1 MRIKYGF
8 VQRDVMDEYIV
19 MLAGAQMKEFEGVV
33 VLNEPSAFLWKKMQ
47 SDVTRQE
54 LVEALLEEYDI
65 DSAVAEKD
73 TEELLKKL
81 DMYGVLEGMK

>member
-1 MRIKYGF
+1 MRIKDGF
-8 VQRDVMDEYIV
+8 VLRDVMDEYIV
-19 MLAGAQMKEFEGVV
+19 MPAGAQMKEVEGVG